1 MDIGALQTLGLNVG
15 SAQDLVARLLGML
28 AAGLQVW
35 ALVDALIT
43 RPDAFVAAGK
53 RTKGFWVGVTG
64 VAAAI
69 GFVFLGNPFNI
80 FSLLAIVA
88 AAIYLTDVRPAV
100 KSLRGR
106 GGRGSGTHMGPYGP
120 W

>member
-1 MDIGALQTLGLNVG
+1 MDIAPLQSLDLSIGSLQGLVSLVLGL
-15 SAQDLVARLLGML
+15 L

-43 RPDAFVAAGK
+43 RADAFVAAGK
-53 RTKGFWVGVTG
+53 RTKGFWVAITG

-69 GFVFLGNPFNI
+69 GFVFFASPFNI

-100 KSLRGR
+100 KSMRGR
-106 GGRGSGTHMGPYGP
+106 RGGNGSHMGPYGP

>member
-15 SAQDLVARLLGML
+15 SAQDLVARVLGLL
-28 AAGLQVW
+28 AAGLQAW

-53 RTKGFWVGVTG
+53 RTKGLWLAVTG
-64 VAAAI
+64 IAMAI
-69 GFVFLGNPFNI
+69 GFVFLFNPFNL
-80 FSLLAIVA
+80 FGLLAIVA
-88 AAIYLTDVRPAV
+88 AAVYLTDVRPAV
-100 KSLRGR
+100 RSMRGR
-106 GGRGSGTHMGPYGP
+106 PNRGGQMGPYGP

>member
-1 MDIGALQTLGLNVG
+1 MDIAPLQSLGLDIG
-15 SAQDLVARLLGML
+15 SMQSLVALVLGLL
-28 AAGLQVW
+28 AAGMQAW
-35 ALVDALIT
+35 ALIDALIT
-43 RPDAFVAAGK
+43 RPDAFAAAGK
-53 RTKGFWVGVTG
+53 RTKGFWVAITG

-69 GFVFLGNPFNI
+69 GFVFFADPFNI

-100 KSLRGR
+100 KSMRGRRGR
-106 GGRGSGTHMGPYGP
+106 GNGSHMGPYGP